1 MDKIFGIPMNTIMLV
16 LLGLLGGCLLLVG
29 WIAWR
34 RPVIFKLGVRNIPRR
49 PAQTV
54 LIVVGLM
61 LSTLIMAA
69 ALGVGD
75 TFSFSLSRQVYDELG
90 PVDER
95 IVADRPG
102 LGEGETGEGFG
113 DGPPG
118 GGFGAFAAADLPA
131 TALTSVDDARA
142 GNADVDAVL
151 PFLVAAVPVQN
162 AAKGQA
168 EPTMS
173 LVGTDPVRLNQAG
186 GLRGRDGAPIDLAVL
201 AEGEVVLAASTAD
214 ALAAEPGDSLTLAYG
229 NAPFTLR
236 VAAIAEDSIL
246 AGQTE
251 TGALGAVL
259 PLDHL
264 RRLTAQP
271 DALSFI
277 AVSNAGDARAGV
289 ARTDAVVASLGP
301 VLAGQGLAVEPIKQ
315 QRLDAAALGAAI
327 FTAFFLVLG
336 LFSIAAGV
344 LLIVLIFTMLA
355 AERRPEMGMARAVGQ
370 RRGQL
375 IQQFVA
381 EGSGYALLAGLV
393 GAALGVLATYAIAL
407 SLGAL
412 IGEELTIDPYVSPR
426 SLVVAYCLGVVITF
440 IAVVGSS
447 WKISRLNV
455 VAAIRDLPDVSSA
468 KRRKR
473 TLIWAGLLLVVGG
486 SLAFLGQTGDVGR
499 AFFFY
504 AGMSLMPFGVALI
517 LRYLGAPSRPVLSA
531 VGVYLLVLWFLPASV
546 ANRLFGDLG
555 GDFEMFFLSGI
566 FMVAGATLV
575 IVQNLDLLLKGV
587 SSLGGVFQSKLPAIR
602 TAIAYPGAAKGRTGM
617 LIAMFS
623 LIVFSLITFAT
634 INQNFANLFLSDTAN
649 AGWDVRAQ
657 LLPDNPAGDGSTA
670 AFEQAIAA
678 DGVDL
683 SRVDAVGGV
692 ALGSVEGQVSVP
704 GTSASG
710 TTLVSGMDDAFI
722 TETAFTFTTRAEGYA
737 TDAAVIAALRNEP
750 GVGII
755 DSSAIPGNDGP
766 GGDRFTL
773 DGYSETDDVFAPI
786 TVEVQP
792 REGGAAVPLRIIG
805 IIDEEISSLF
815 GVYAPMATVV
825 GPNAIY
831 DQPDAYLY
839 YLRTPDAD
847 DALEV
852 ARGVESA
859 LLQNG
864 AQAVSIQDELE
875 DQQSQANGFLYIIQG
890 FMGLGLLVG
899 VAAVGVI
906 SFRAV
911 VERRQQIGML
921 RALGYQRSMVG
932 LSMIIE
938 TLFVVTIG
946 VVTGLVLG
954 LTLAYQLFTSDDFG
968 GPDADFVI
976 PWSIVVGILV
986 ITVVSALAMTW
997 VPSRQASRL
1006 APAEAL
1012 RYE

>member
-1 MDKIFGIPMNTIMLV
+1 MDDIFGLSIGTIMTV
-16 LLGLLGGCLLLVG
+16 LIILLAICLAAV
-29 WIAWR
+29 AYVAFR
-34 RPVIFKLGVRNIPRR
+34 NPVVFRMGMRNIPRR
-49 PAQTV
+49 RAQTV
-54 LIVVGLM
+54 LIVIGLM
-61 LSTLIMAA
+61 LSTLIIAAAFGTGDTIDRSVTAA
-69 ALGVGD
+69 AL
-75 TFSFSLSRQVYDELG
+75 E
-90 PVDER
+90 
-95 IVADRPG
+95 G
-102 LGEGETGEGFG
+102 LGEVDEVVVSSQDPNNEGSVESALNETFDAAVLTRLDQELGSDPDVDGILPVLLETLPVVSEASGQSEPVSYLVGVDPARLDQFG
-113 DGPPG
+113 GLRTPDGDSI
-118 GGFGAFAAADLPA
+118 DLAA
-131 TALTSVDDARA
+131 TALDEVVVSESLAEA
-142 GNADVDAVL
+142 LDV
-151 PFLVAAVPVQN
+151 
-162 AAKGQA
+162 
-168 EPTMS
+168 E
-173 LVGTDPVRLNQAG
+173 VGTTLTTFYRQQ
-186 GLRGRDGAPIDLAVL
+186 PIQ
-201 AEGEVVLAASTAD
+201 
-214 ALAAEPGDSLTLAYG
+214 
-229 NAPFTLR
+229 LR
-236 VAAIAEDSIL
+236 VAAIAEDSPL
-246 AGQTE
+246 SGRFDTATPGW
-251 TGALGAVL
+251 VV
-259 PLDHL
+259 PLD
-264 RRLTAQP
+264 RLQAATGQEGLLTFIAISNRGGVEGGL
-271 DALSFI
+271 ALSDT
-277 AVSNAGDARAGV
+277 VTGRAREVISGMPLGV
-289 ARTDAVVASLGP
+289 DPYKDRLVDFANVFSSL
-301 VLAGQGLAVEPIKQ
+301 
-315 QRLDAAALGAAI
+315 
-327 FTAFFLVLG
+327 FTSLFLVLG
-336 LFSIAAGV
+336 LFSVAVGI

-722 TETAFTFTTRAEGYA
+722 TETAFTFTARAEGYA